1 MAQSLRNQNFAG
13 NRSSNRPFSRDN
25 RANDDREEEA
35 LPPADYWLNVGF
47 TQVDPET
54 GEETFV
60 SLSRKG
66 IPSDALKIS
75 SGSGPMSKAKN
86 KAITMLDD
94 RAMAMEAG
102 DVWTTRLQVQVR
114 RVGTTNG
121 AAPLE
126 EDNPFIDAIRA
137 LFAD

>member
-1 MAQSLRNQNFAG
+1 
-13 NRSSNRPFSRDN
+13 
-25 RANDDREEEA
+25 
-35 LPPADYWLNVGF
+35 
-47 TQVDPET
+47 
-54 GEETFV
+54 
-60 SLSRKG
+60 
-66 IPSDALKIS
+66 
-75 SGSGPMSKAKN
+75 
-86 KAITMLDD
+86 
-94 RAMAMEAG
+94 MAMEAG